1 MYNQLKNKQMNRKLK
16 LGLTLFALGFLGV
29 LTMLTVTLPLGD
41 LPEQIAQLPPFTIKL
56 ITLVN
61 PTIFLLIA
69 VVVGTALY
77 DKVNLSI
84 PTITSL
90 LKIESHQPQTSFV
103 QQLKYGVSLG
113 LLAGT
118 AVMLIN
124 FIFASVLSEQFQAYY
139 SQLEITLLARFGYG
153 GITEELLL
161 RFGLMTLLVWI
172 IFKLTKKLNNAVYWT
187 AIVISTVLF
196 AVGHFPAVYAVISN
210 PTTLFLTFVLVGNS
224 IVGLVLGW
232 LYWKKGLEAAIIAHI
247 FTHVALVSLGLFL

>member
-1 MYNQLKNKQMNRKLK
+1 MKPKLK

-29 LTMLTVTLPLGD
+29 LTLLTITFPLDD
-41 LPEQIAQLPPFTIKL
+41 LPEGMAQLPPFVIKL
-56 ITLVN
+56 LTLIN
-61 PTIFLLIA
+61 PTVILLIC

-77 DKVNLSI
+77 DKVNLTVPAIS
-84 PTITSL
+84 SL
-90 LKIESHQPQTSFV
+90 LKIESNQPQTSFV

-124 FIFASVLSEQFQAYY
+124 FILSSVLSEQFQAYY
-139 SQLEITLLARFGYG
+139 SQLEITLLVRFGYG

-172 IFKLTKKLNNAVYWT
+172 IVKLTKKLNNAAYWV
-187 AIVISTVLF
+187 AIAISTVLF
-196 AVGHFPAVYAVISN
+196 AVGHFPAVYAAISN

-224 IVGLVLGW
+224 IVGLAFGW

-247 FTHVALVSLGLFL
+247 FVHVAFVSLGLFL